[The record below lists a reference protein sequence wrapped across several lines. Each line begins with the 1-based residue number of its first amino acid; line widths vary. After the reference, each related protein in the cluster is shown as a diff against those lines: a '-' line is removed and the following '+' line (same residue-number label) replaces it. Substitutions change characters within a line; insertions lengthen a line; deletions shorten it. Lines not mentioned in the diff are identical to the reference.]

1 MPYSQKWWENICLYV
16 CVCVCY
22 AHWMAVDV
30 LTQVHYGDAPS
41 LWEEITSP
49 LREVQSSHYGAHI
62 HVSFVIFWGK
72 MHHNVLNLMVNMWVK
87 CKTEQIVV
95 RIWESSSSWSPWS
108 LCNLPKVTEK
118 HLFEPVCVCVLPF
131 LCLRQRA
138 HSCNYLGSSCTSARR
153 LSLHIVPYNAAPA
166 QMSRFLSWLIVS
178 N

>member
-1 MPYSQKWWENICLYV
+1 MLRFGGSFSNSNPLRLCRIPKSDGKTSVYMY
-16 CVCVCY
+16 VCVCY

-108 LCNLPKVTEK
+108 LCNLPKSDRKTSVWAR
-118 HLFEPVCVCVLPF
+118 LCVCATFPLFTAACTF
-131 LCLRQRA
+131 L
-138 HSCNYLGSSCTSARR
+138 
-153 LSLHIVPYNAAPA
+153 
-166 QMSRFLSWLIVS
+166 
-178 N
+178 